1 MKLIRKKSIFLALV
15 ALIVFTL
22 VASTGNPRYLQSQ
35 DRQPMKNCWIA
46 GSAVKP
52 EHLVG
57 FCTNLTKLNISS
69 LTANLNLSAKE
80 RFLAAIQSKL
90 PIVPPAGNYEYI
102 LLRAYG
108 AAFINPNPEIKL
120 PPKIVFAD
128 DKEVKAFQATLTMGK
143 VNNTND
149 CYLQKAAAN
158 AFNRA
163 KAQVAIAL
171 KSGYGASDCTRDFA
185 TNLRFWRKYAHNKT
199 LEKIKEGKETKILG
213 IVAPPGASQ
222 HLWGLAIDLQVTNAK
237 QKQAL
242 YQNGW
247 FQTVEDDIPHWT
259 YLGEPLDK
267 LAELGLQNKV
277 VRGASYWVTPL

>member
-22 VASTGNPRYLQSQ
+22 VASTENLRHLQSQ
-35 DRQPMKNCWIA
+35 DYQPTKNCWIA
-46 GSAVKP
+46 GSTVKP
-52 EHLVG
+52 GHLG
-57 FCTNLTKLNISS
+57 RFCTNLTKLNISPTS
-69 LTANLNLSAKE
+69 NLNLPAKE

-90 PIVPPAGNYEYI
+90 PTVPPAGNYEYV

-120 PPKIVFAD
+120 PPKIVFVD
-128 DKEVKAFQATLTMGK
+128 DKEVKAFQATLKMGK

-149 CYLQKAAAN
+149 CYLQKAAAD

-185 TNLRFWRKYAHNKT
+185 TNLRFWKKYARNKT
-199 LEKIKEGKETKILG
+199 LDQVKEGKETKILG